1 MSVKTYEHLGREA
14 DLAIRN
20 TARAKQAVIDMGS
33 AEALGTRIIV
43 TIEGASWDNG
53 LLHLQPVLQD
63 IVRANTQAFVVQAV
77 QQMQA
82 DTKARTDALRLR
94 FEEGGDSY
102 LDEGR
107 QVPRAA
113 GFTDPVQVAEHDAST
128 RETPA
133 APGAGTMSP
142 SGPSGGMLGTGEG
155 AGQVPLGHSVTTPGP
170 VATKPA
176 PAVEMK
182 KQTRELLE
190 WIYANPGST
199 VAVNAD
205 LQELKSLKMVSQ
217 QGQGPKAT
225 YSATTAGAVFL
236 GHQGEPVA

>member
-1 MSVKTYEHLGREA
+1 MNAKTYEQLGREA

-20 TARAKQAVIDMGS
+20 TERAKQSVIDMGS
-33 AEALGTRIIV
+33 AEALGLRLVV

-53 LLHLQPVLQD
+53 LLHLQPVIQSL
-63 IVRANTQAFVVQAV
+63 VRADAQRLVVEAV
-77 QQMQA
+77 KGMQA
-82 DTKARTDALRLR
+82 DTLEKTEALRAR
-94 FEEGGDSY
+94 FEGAGNLYDQGAEHPG
-102 LDEGR
+102 
-107 QVPRAA
+107 
-113 GFTDPVQVAEHDAST
+113 GFTNVQQVAEHDAST